1 MPVRNNVRVI
11 VFAVVLAVV
20 CSLLLAGTN
29 VFTGPYRRANEEAE
43 ELRNYLSALEVPV
56 DVDADSKTLLDIFN
70 REVQIKEIGGL
81 TLYEYRPSDL
91 KPEKPIAIAVP
102 FSGAGL
108 WGPIKG
114 VLALA
119 PDLRTIRGIRFY
131 QQEETPGLG
140 GEIGASWF
148 QEQFEGKEI
157 VSSDGVAGFNILRP
171 GGSPG
176 RNEVDGISGATMTS
190 ERIELI
196 LDRLA
201 VQVGEVRRDYV
212 D

>member
-1 MPVRNNVRVI
+1 MRNNLRVI
-11 VFAVVLAVV
+11 LFAVVLAVV
-20 CSLLLAGTN
+20 CSLLLAGTD

-43 ELRNYLSALEVPV
+43 ELRNFLSALEVPV
-56 DVDADSKTLLDIFN
+56 EIDADSKALLAIFS

-81 TLYEYRPSDL
+81 TLYEYRPSDSS
-91 KPEKPIAIAVP
+91 PEKPIAVAVP
-102 FSGAGL
+102 FSGSGL
-108 WGPIKG
+108 WGQIKG
-114 VLALA
+114 VLALD
-119 PDLRTIRGIRFY
+119 PNLRTIRGIRFY

-157 VSSDGVAGFNILRP
+157 VSSTGVEGFHILRP

-190 ERIELI
+190 DRVALI

-201 VQVGEVRRDYV
+201 VQLGEIRRDYV